1 MITSFAAK
9 PEWSD
14 RQVAAIS
21 IAVTW
26 SSYLTLIAARLT
38 LIAFPRELLLL
49 ERHLLAAA
57 SGAVMTWAIFLVL
70 RCVKRP
76 SIILR
81 LTVAALFAL
90 PASFLLTIL
99 DYAIMYMVAPH
110 DVWGERVLQTVTL
123 RGVIARVMPDLYFV
137 FTGWAALYT
146 SVTSAVESQEAQRRA
161 AVMQAESRD
170 AQLRALRYQLN
181 PHFLFNALN
190 TVSALVMRGDAE
202 GAEST
207 IQALSLFLRSA
218 LTGEAAEDTTLGEE
232 LALQR
237 LYLDIEQIRYGER
250 LHVVVAVPPEL
261 RMALLPPLLLQPLV
275 ENVIRHAVA
284 PTLEP
289 VTMTIVAFAKA
300 GQLRLRVEDDG
311 NGEGRRAGTGIGL
324 RNVKARLAARFGDA
338 ARCQHGE
345 RGGRGFCAEIVMP
358 LYSHV
363 TNG

>member
-1 MITSFAAK
+1 MSSSLAAK
-9 PEWSD
+9 PGWSA
-14 RQVAAIS
+14 RRVAGIS
-21 IAVTW
+21 IAATW
-26 SSYLTLIAARLT
+26 SSYLALIAARLT

-49 ERHLLAAA
+49 ERHLLTAA
-57 SGAVMTWAIFLVL
+57 SGAMMTWVIFLVL
-70 RCVKRP
+70 RYVKRP

-81 LTVAALFAL
+81 LGSAALLAL
-90 PASFLLTIL
+90 PAAFFLTVV
-99 DYAIMYMVAPH
+99 DYAIMYMIAPH
-110 DVWGERVLQTVTL
+110 DVWGDRVLQTVTL
-123 RGVIARVMPDLYFV
+123 RGVIARVMPELYFV

-161 AVMQAESRD
+161 AEMQAESRN

-190 TVSALVMRGDAE
+190 TVSALVMRGDAG

-250 LHVVVAVPPEL
+250 LHVVVTVPLEL
-261 RMALLPPLLLQPLV
+261 QSALLPPLLLQPLV

-284 PTLEP
+284 PTLGS
-289 VTMTIVAFAKA
+289 VTMTIAASAQA

-311 NGEGRRAGTGIGL
+311 NGEGGPVGTGIGL
-324 RNVKARLAARFGDA
+324 RNVEARLAARFGDA

-345 RGGRGFCAEIVMP
+345 RSDGGFCAEIVMP

-363 TNG
+363 TDG